1 MGNATD
7 MLYPLRPLTRGELQ
21 TKAGLVT
28 KLLDDWEQG
37 LPQFLRPTH
46 RTFTGK
52 RMFERKHSMS
62 VNFNFKTLT
71 Q

>member
-7 MLYPLRPLTRGELQ
+7 MLYPLRSLSHEELQ
-21 TKAGLVT
+21 MNAGLIT

-52 RMFERKHSMS
+52 RMFERKDSKLI
-62 VNFNFKTLT
+62 NLKFKMLT

>member
-7 MLYPLRPLTRGELQ
+7 MLYPLRSLSQEELQ
-21 TKAGLVT
+21 TKAGFIT

-52 RMFERKHSMS
+52 RMFERKVYPSINLDS
-62 VNFNFKTLT
+62 EILT

>member
-7 MLYPLRPLTRGELQ
+7 MLYPLRSLSREELQ
-21 TKAGLVT
+21 MKAGLVT

-52 RMFERKHSMS
+52 RMFERKASMS
-62 VNFNFKTLT
+62 INLHFEMLT

>member
-52 RMFERKHSMS
+52 RMFERKYSTS
-62 VNFNFKTLT
+62 VILILKR
-71 Q
+71 

>member
-7 MLYPLRPLTRGELQ
+7 MLYPLRSLNHEELQ
-21 TKAGLVT
+21 MKAGLIT

-52 RMFERKHSMS
+52 RMFERKYSIS
-62 VNFNFKTLT
+62 VKLDSKMLTL
-71 Q
+71 

>member
-7 MLYPLRPLTRGELQ
+7 MLYPLRILSQEELQ
-21 TKAGLVT
+21 TKAGLIT

-37 LPQFLRPTH
+37 LPQFLRPTL

-52 RMFERKHSMS
+52 RMFERNCTST
-62 VNFNFKTLT
+62 NFDSEVLT
-71 Q
+71 